1 MMKEP
6 IELTK
11 EDWMDMSGMRKVDVP
26 PRSLCFSTAVQDL
39 FLKSRVLTPR
49 GGPQQHGVPVLHPC
63 HHRARE
69 NLYGPDKSREWDV

>member
-26 PRSLCFSTAVQDL
+26 PQSHAPPQPPKIGIVFEEH
-39 FLKSRVLTPR
+39 RVLSAEHRSCLLEHRGCLNLSRCTSPKPTPR
-49 GGPQQHGVPVLHPC
+49 ERVLH
-63 HHRARE
+63 
-69 NLYGPDKSREWDV
+69 